1 MAPNTP
7 PSPPPPGDRPPKSSL
22 GKDPITIGQLLDK
35 RYRILQVLGS
45 GAFGKTYLAADLR
58 RPGYPQCVVK
68 QLRLLRPNPTAA
80 KNAHRLFQREAE
92 MLQRLGTHPQIP
104 RLLAFFEENEQFY
117 LVKEFAPGHPLSR
130 ELVVGEPLPE
140 QRVISMVAEILEILS
155 FVHGNRVIHRDI
167 KPANLI
173 RRSADGRL
181 VLIDFGSVKEILQTD
196 GESAA
201 ARTIAAG
208 TPAYMPIEQFYGN
221 PQFNSDIYAVG
232 AIAIQALG
240 GFSSEELQALRG
252 SQEPVSGR
260 LNWRASISVST
271 AFGTVL
277 DKMVHPSYQQ
287 RYASAEEV
295 LMDLLPLM
303 GGNVGESITTAAEE
317 ELGNSIPWAEWWRR
331 WWPWGLG
338 LLGTVVGLATLW
350 QSGLPQLAIAQMI
363 LSRWSQVPT
372 GLVMNQNASPSD
384 LVGIAR
390 MLEGKTPAP
399 DRTWDYSKAI
409 HDATQALVWSAS
421 SSAYFLR
428 GVAYYNSGNWNAALA
443 DLNQALQL
451 EASDAIARTYLAATQ
466 DRLGDLQSALASYD
480 RAIQDNGKL
489 SAAHLGRGFVRLQLS
504 DAKGAIADFDKV
516 LSQQSSWS
524 AAYRGRALAK
534 MLAGDSEGAITD
546 SSQAIRL
553 DPNNAR
559 AYQVRGRTHFASG
572 NLPSALADLTV
583 AIRLDSKDPESY
595 YYRALTRQALGEPQG
610 TLSDLNQAIAL
621 DDRYAMAYQQRGLV
635 QVGLGNRAPAAAD
648 FRQAAKLCLDRGQ
661 LDCYDAA
668 RRELEKLQAM
678 P

>member
-1 MAPNTP
+1 M
-7 PSPPPPGDRPPKSSL
+7 SKES
-22 GKDPITIGQLLDK
+22 ITIGQLLDK

-140 QRVISMVAEILEILS
+140 QRVIAIVVEILEILV
-155 FVHGNRVIHRDI
+155 FVHSNRVIHRDI

-196 GESAA
+196 GESPA

-260 LNWRASISVST
+260 LNWRSTISVST

-287 RYASAEEV
+287 RYASAEEA
-295 LMDLLPLM
+295 LMDLLPLT
-303 GGNVGESITTAAEE
+303 GGNADESAASAIPEA
-317 ELGNSIPWAEWWRR
+317 ELEAIDWPALWRR
-331 WWPWGLG
+331 WWPWGAG
-338 LLGTVVGLATLW
+338 VLGTLVGLITLW
-350 QSGLPQLAIAQMI
+350 QVGWPQMAMSQMT
-363 LSRWSQVPT
+363 LSRWSQVPV
-372 GLVMNQNASPSD
+372 GLMVGRNAAPSE
-384 LVGIAR
+384 LMGIAR
-390 MLEGKTPAP
+390 VLEGQPIAP
-399 DRTWDYSKAI
+399 DRAWDYSKAI
-409 HDATQALVWSAS
+409 DDATQALAWAVSDR
-421 SSAYFLR
+421 AYFLR
-428 GVAYYNSGNWNAALA
+428 GVAYYNSSNWNAALA
-443 DLNQALQL
+443 DFNQALQL
-451 EASDAIARTYLAATQ
+451 AANNAIARTYLAATQ
-466 DRLGDLQSALASYD
+466 DRLGDLQSALASYNQALKD
-480 RAIQDNGKL
+480 APDL
-489 SAAHLGRGFVRLQLS
+489 SAAYLGRGLVRLQLG
-504 DAKGAIADFDKV
+504 DAAGAIADFDKT
-516 LSQQSSWS
+516 LSQQPAWS

-534 MLAGDSEGAITD
+534 VVAGDRDGAIAD

-553 DPNNAR
+553 DPNSAE
-559 AYQVRGRTHFASG
+559 AYQVRGRTHFASN

-583 AIRLDSKDPESY
+583 AIRLDSKDAQSY

-621 DDRYAMAYQQRGLV
+621 DERYAMAYQQRGLV

-648 FRQAAKLCLDRGQ
+648 FRQAAKLCLDQGQ
-661 LDCYDAA
+661 LDCYEAA
-668 RRELEKLQAM
+668 RRELVKLQVT

>member
-1 MAPNTP
+1 M
-7 PSPPPPGDRPPKSSL
+7 SKES
-22 GKDPITIGQLLDK
+22 ITIGQLLDK

-68 QLRLLRPNPTAA
+68 QLRLLRPNPTAT

-140 QRVISMVAEILEILS
+140 QRVIAIVVEILEVLV

-196 GESAA
+196 GESTA

-260 LNWRASISVST
+260 LNWRSTISVST
-271 AFGTVL
+271 TFGTVL

-287 RYASAEEV
+287 RYTSAEEA

-303 GGNVGESITTAAEE
+303 GMSPEESAA
-317 ELGNSIPWAEWWRR
+317 SAIPEADLDAIDWPGLWRR
-331 WWPWGLG
+331 GWPWGAG
-338 LLGTVVGLATLW
+338 VLGTLVGLITLW
-350 QSGLPQLAIAQMI
+350 QVGWPQMVMSQMT
-363 LSRWSQVPT
+363 LSRWSQVPM
-372 GLVMNQNASPSD
+372 GLMVSRNAPQSE
-384 LVGIAR
+384 LMGIAR
-390 MLEGKTPAP
+390 VLEGESIAP
-399 DRTWDYSKAI
+399 DRVWDYGKAI
-409 HDATQALVWSAS
+409 DDATQALAWSAS
-421 SSAYFLR
+421 DRAYFLR

-443 DLNQALQL
+443 DFNQALQVD
-451 EASDAIARTYLAATQ
+451 SNNAIARTYLAATQ

-480 RAIQDNGKL
+480 QALKTTPEL
-489 SAAHLGRGFVRLQLS
+489 SAAYLGRGLVRSQLG
-504 DAKGAIADFDKV
+504 DAAGAIADFDKA
-516 LSQQSSWS
+516 LSQQPAWS

-534 MLAGDSEGAITD
+534 VVAGDRDGAIAD

-553 DPNNAR
+553 DPNSAQ
-559 AYQVRGRTHFASG
+559 AYQVRGRTHFASN

-583 AIRLDSKDPESY
+583 AIRLDSKDAQSY

-661 LDCYDAA
+661 LDCYEAA
-668 RRELEKLQAM
+668 RSELAKLQIT